1 MPPLKGDTAHMKHW
15 HCSQGLR
22 AYNWDTDLVT
32 FSYRKSIDYV
42 TANQPKFKINR
53 YKQKVKQLY
62 LPE

>member
-1 MPPLKGDTAHMKHW
+1 
-15 HCSQGLR
+15 
-22 AYNWDTDLVT
+22 VT